1 MVKRL
6 VNLASRLFFLPVL
19 AVSAVLLTGCDSE
32 SPELVPSDPVIPQP
46 SSEVKRA
53 VFVYL
58 LSDNSLG
65 KGGYDRDNLSDMIEA
80 AKAGRLGGNR
90 LLVYH
95 DDFDAESPALKEVT
109 PLGLRILK
117 SYDNSV
123 SSVSSERMEQAIAD
137 FKSYAP
143 AERYGLVVWSHATG
157 WLQTGVAEV
166 APPRCGSERTK
177 ANT

>member
-1 MVKRL
+1 MRTPPARPCGFLINANQSNLSLIPSYIYMAKRL

-19 AVSAVLLTGCDSE
+19 VVSAALLTGCDSE
-32 SPELVPSDPVIPQP
+32 SPELVPSDPVVPQP

-90 LLVYH
+90 LLV
-95 DDFDAESPALKEVT
+95 
-109 PLGLRILK
+109 
-117 SYDNSV
+117 
-123 SSVSSERMEQAIAD
+123 
-137 FKSYAP
+137 
-143 AERYGLVVWSHATG
+143 
-157 WLQTGVAEV
+157 
-166 APPRCGSERTK
+166 
-177 ANT
+177 